1 MICIYK
7 NKASKIV
14 NLIYEIYMIAAV
26 VILYTL
32 IICHYFG
39 GVI

>member
-14 NLIYEIYMIAAV
+14 DLIFEVYMIAAA

-32 IICHYFG
+32 IIYHFLG
-39 GVI
+39 GAI